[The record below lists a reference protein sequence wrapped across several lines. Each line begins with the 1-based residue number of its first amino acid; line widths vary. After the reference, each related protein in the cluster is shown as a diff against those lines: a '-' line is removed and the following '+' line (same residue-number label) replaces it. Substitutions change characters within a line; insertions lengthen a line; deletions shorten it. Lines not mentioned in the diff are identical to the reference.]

1 MRPAVDRTDFEQFSS
16 AEEEREGKME
26 GAQRYQEQQ
35 ISKAVAKMKGSPSQV
50 GTVLGEAARG
60 AQKQAEDTILNQVKF
75 RGAYTEVPFLKR
87 KMQGEGGRKKALKQ
101 K

>member
-16 AEEEREGKME
+16 AGEEREGKRE

-35 ISKAVAKMKGSPSQV
+35 VSKAEAKMKGSPSQV
-50 GTVLGEAARG
+50 GTALGEATRG

-75 RGAYTEVPFLKR
+75 RGAYTEVPF
-87 KMQGEGGRKKALKQ
+87 
-101 K
+101 